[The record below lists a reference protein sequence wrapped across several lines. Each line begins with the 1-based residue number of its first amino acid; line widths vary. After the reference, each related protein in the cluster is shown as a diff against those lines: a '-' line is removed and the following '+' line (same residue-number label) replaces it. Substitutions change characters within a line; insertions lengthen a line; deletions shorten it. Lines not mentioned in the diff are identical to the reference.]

1 MITRTIK
8 STTVNAMVV
17 NTATAEVIT
26 KPVVLNGTF
35 KSFEKGGDAFKY
47 INELN
52 IWKPSEVVVKLDF
65 VEITEELW
73 GMSEEEFMAHG
84 HKLPP
89 RAKGEKPED
98 VEK

>member
-47 INELN
+47 VNELN
-52 IWKPSEVVVKLDF
+52 TWKPSEVVVKVDF
-65 VEITEELW
+65 VEVTEELY
-73 GMSEEEFMAHG
+73 GMSEEDFIAHAV
-84 HKLPP
+84 KLPP
-89 RAKGEKPED
+89 RAKSEKPED
-98 VEK
+98 AEK